1 MRRAALLLALAPGL
15 AAAGPPALELALD
28 RALDVAEGCAAT
40 FVVTN
45 RGAEAL
51 EALSLEAVIFDA
63 AGRVERLTLF
73 AMGAVPAGARRVRE
87 FVIPGAACDG
97 LSAVLINGMADCAPA
112 GAAACAGP
120 PALSSHTDLV
130 LE

>member
-1 MRRAALLLALAPGL
+1 MRCAALLLALAPGL
-15 AAAGPPALELALD
+15 AAAGPPSLDLALD
-28 RALDVAEGCAAT
+28 RAVDVAEGCAAT

-45 RGAEAL
+45 HGAGAL

-73 AMGAVPAGARRVRE
+73 DLGAVPAGARRVRE

-97 LSAVLINGMADCAPA
+97 LSAVLINGVAECAPA
-112 GAAACAGP
+112 GAPVCAGP